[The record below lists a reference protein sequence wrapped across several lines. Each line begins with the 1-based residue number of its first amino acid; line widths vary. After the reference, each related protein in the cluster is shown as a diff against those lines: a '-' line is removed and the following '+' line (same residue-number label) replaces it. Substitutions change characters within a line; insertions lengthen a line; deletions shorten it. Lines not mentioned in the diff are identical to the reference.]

1 MKQKQ
6 KRKHLENPYSPPT
19 AKKSRANLNLQDLQY
34 KHKAVPLTS
43 AQAAKRV
50 SSSSSEYFSCISSED
65 KLNVAGTSKLDTYDP
80 PAGCSLEDNP
90 PVSEASGS
98 SESECLSCW
107 SSLCHRSSAEI
118 LKKRRDAT
126 EPSHSSPQEEDNVVV
141 SERVSDNKSTLLNT
155 DEDIPPPGPSGL
167 AQGHGQTAGDSDSEY
182 FSCVSSP
189 YKLIHSELWKSQED
203 VPQPESSAVVPP
215 SRETAG
221 KNSSASE
228 YSSCV
233 SIEETKLI
241 PAKEDGVPQTH
252 QDVSCVGHSEEYET
266 SSPFPHVSFP
276 FHLVHG
282 PKPSVSSVHTEEEEL
297 MKVYY
302 MRVQMKRGVAVLCH
316 PEEGLEPPSKKTK
329 IEEMTFHEKIQA
341 EVTPSHV
348 GTKELLTDS
357 ESSWND
363 EAQEE
368 EEEADSPAEPPAV
381 EEHSRAKTPEWLV
394 ALDSGFRCMACC
406 RVFPSLEALQEHV
419 RHGVSEG
426 FSCHTFHLAL
436 TWLKNKNREEKE
448 KSKQMKNT
456 KKTTCRC
463 QKEKHFG
470 MKLSS
475 CK

>member
-141 SERVSDNKSTLLNT
+141 SERVSDNKST
-155 DEDIPPPGPSGL
+155 
-167 AQGHGQTAGDSDSEY
+167 Q
-182 FSCVSSP
+182 
-189 YKLIHSELWKSQED
+189 LWKSQED

>member
-107 SSLCHRSSAEI
+107 SSLCHRSSA
-118 LKKRRDAT
+118 
-126 EPSHSSPQEEDNVVV
+126 
-141 SERVSDNKSTLLNT
+141 
-155 DEDIPPPGPSGL
+155 
-167 AQGHGQTAGDSDSEY
+167 
-182 FSCVSSP
+182 
-189 YKLIHSELWKSQED
+189 ELWKSQED

>member
-80 PAGCSLEDNP
+80 PAGYSLEDNP

-98 SESECLSCW
+98 SESECLSSW
-107 SSLCHRSSAEI
+107 SSSCHCSSAEI
-118 LKKRRDAT
+118 LKKQRDAT
-126 EPSHSSPQEEDNVVV
+126 EPSHSSPQEENNVVV
-141 SERVSDNKSTLLNT
+141 SERVSDNKST
-155 DEDIPPPGPSGL
+155 
-167 AQGHGQTAGDSDSEY
+167 Q
-182 FSCVSSP
+182 
-189 YKLIHSELWKSQED
+189 LWKSQED

-252 QDVSCVGHSEEYET
+252 QDVSCVGHFEEYAT

-302 MRVQMKRGVAVLCH
+302 MHVQMKRGVAVLCH

-329 IEEMTFHEKIQA
+329 IEEMTFREKIQA